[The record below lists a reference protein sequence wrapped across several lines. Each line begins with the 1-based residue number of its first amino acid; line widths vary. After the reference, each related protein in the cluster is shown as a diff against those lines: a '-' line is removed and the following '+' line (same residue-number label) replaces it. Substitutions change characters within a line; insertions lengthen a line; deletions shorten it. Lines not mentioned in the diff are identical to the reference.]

1 MRRVLIIADD
11 TTGAN
16 SSGIL
21 LKDLGYKCISVYT
34 NVDMSEKAA
43 YAVSTNS
50 RAIEKQAAYDNVR
63 NVLGHASDD
72 MLLNKRIDS
81 TIRGNLGS
89 ELNAF
94 LDYFPNKKAVVVA
107 SFPNS
112 GRTCV
117 HDTLYVNGVS
127 LKDTEIA
134 KDPKMP
140 VHTSSVTE
148 NFMKQSKYAVNHI
161 DLDIVR
167 SEALEKS
174 IKDVEE
180 RILVIDA
187 ETNEDIEQIANTIKH
202 LEMDIITVDPGPL
215 TYYYAKANKKEDSF
229 VFHGLVGSVTDV
241 TNSQLKYAMEQGC
254 SVVYVDV
261 VKLIKSSEY
270 KNKMLSE
277 LLEVKNN
284 NIILSTTDP
293 LHHVR
298 LDLGDFVD
306 EKLLTIEDV
315 SNQINEKVVE
325 LFMEFNQQKP
335 ASCIYSSGGDMTVE
349 ILKQSNATGMELLCE
364 IIPLTVMSKIIGGV
378 LKGTSLV
385 SKGGLIGSDSTIID
399 IIKFVKEGK

>member
-50 RAIEKQAAYDNVR
+50 RAIEQQIAYDNVKA
-63 NVLGHASDD
+63 VLEHATED

-140 VHTSSVTE
+140 VYTSSVTE
-148 NFMKQSKYAVNHI
+148 NFLKQSKYALSHV
-161 DLDIVR
+161 DLDVVR
-167 SEALEKS
+167 KGNLGNAISS
-174 IKDVEE
+174 VEE
-180 RILVIDA
+180 RIIVIDA
-187 ETNEDIEQIANTIKH
+187 ETNEDIEKIANTIKH
-202 LEMDIITVDPGPL
+202 LELDVITVDPGPF

-241 TNSQLKYAMEQGC
+241 TNSQLKFAIEQGC
-254 SVVYVDV
+254 SVVNVDV
-261 VKLIKSSEY
+261 VKLIQSKEY
-270 KNKMLSE
+270 KFQILNDLVK
-277 LLEVKNN
+277 VKNN
-284 NIILSTTDP
+284 NVILSTTDP
-293 LHHVR
+293 SHHVR
-298 LDLGDFVD
+298 LDLGEFIND
-306 EKLLTIEDV
+306 ELLTIEDV
-315 SNQINEKVVE
+315 SNRINQEVVE
-325 LFMEFNQQKP
+325 LFMEYNRQKP

-378 LKGTSLV
+378 LEGTSLV